1 MIMKRIFGII
11 ALALGL
17 SSCNGIFSG
26 LYDVVEPD
34 TMPFGFK
41 EINEDDNSGTIFID
55 ARDYEKWTYINL
67 KDRLVDTANMVLGDA
82 EPQKWHFAIHRYD
95 VKTHN
100 GSARQTD
107 FTTFA
112 ELMAS
117 GDYENGVFTTDTL
130 SKVIVDMS
138 GMMNGQLVYHDSE
151 VNKVLSRWLNVD
163 TSIMP
168 PVYTMSGKVYILRMD
183 DGMLA
188 ALLFTDYMNESSVKG
203 YITIRYIYPL

>member
-67 KDRLVDTANMVLGDA
+67 EDRLVDTANMVLGDA

-107 FTTFA
+107 FNTFA

>member
-67 KDRLVDTANMVLGDA
+67 EDRLVDTANMVLGDA

-168 PVYTMSGKVYILRMD
+168 PIYTMSGKVYILRMD

>member
-1 MIMKRIFGII
+1 MKKIIGII
-11 ALALGL
+11 ALVLGL

-26 LYDVVEPD
+26 LYDVVSPD
-34 TMPFGFK
+34 AMPFGFK
-41 EINEDDNSGTIFID
+41 EINEADHSGTIFID

-67 KDRLVDTANMVLGDA
+67 EDKIVDTANMLHNDE

-95 VKTHN
+95 VKTN
-100 GSARQTD
+100 GGEARQTD
-107 FTTFA
+107 FLTFD
-112 ELMAS
+112 ELRAS
-117 GDYENGVFTTDTL
+117 GDYENGVFTADTL

-138 GMMNGQLVYHDSE
+138 GMMNGVLLYHDSE
-151 VNKVLSRWLNVD
+151 VNKVLSRWLDVD
-163 TSIMP
+163 TSVMP
-168 PVYTMSGKVYILRMD
+168 PIYTMSGKVYILRMD

>member
-1 MIMKRIFGII
+1 MKRIFGII
-11 ALALGL
+11 ALALGM

-34 TMPFGFK
+34 AMPFGFK
-41 EINEDDNSGTIFID
+41 EINEDDHSGTIFID

-67 KDRLVDTANMVLGDA
+67 EDKTADTANMVHGDA

-95 VKTHN
+95 VKTHD

-107 FTTFA
+107 YTTFD
-112 ELMAS
+112 ELKAS

-138 GMMNGQLVYHDSE
+138 GMMSGQLVYHDSE
-151 VNKVLSRWLNVD
+151 VNKVLSRWLKVD
-163 TSIMP
+163 TSVMP
-168 PVYTMSGKVYILRMD
+168 PIYTMSGKVYILRMD